1 MIIVTGA
8 TGQLGRAIVQRLVVL
23 VPAAEVG
30 VSVREPSKADDLEA
44 LGVRVRRGDFSDPDS
59 LPQAFAG
66 ARQILL
72 VSSNARAYGGD
83 PLGQH
88 RTAIEA
94 ARAAGAERI
103 LYTSQVAASP
113 TSKFP
118 PARDHAA
125 TESMLADSGLP
136 WTALRHGFY
145 TASAMMAIGDGLT
158 SGSFDVP
165 EDGPVAW
172 TARAD
177 LALADA
183 AILADEGRFD
193 GPTPPLTAAE
203 TYDFAELARIASE
216 ALGRPVRRNLIS
228 DDQLRAGIAAR
239 GWPASAA
246 DHALGIYLAARAGE
260 FSAVDPTLEHLIGRR
275 PTGMREQLM
284 AEVAR

>member
-1 MIIVTGA
+1 MIVVTGA
-8 TGQLGRAIVQRLVVL
+8 TGQLGRAVVKRLVEL
-23 VPAAEVG
+23 VPAADVG
-30 VSVREPSKADDLEA
+30 VSVREPSKAGDLEA
-44 LGVRVRRGDFSDPDS
+44 LGVRVRRGDFAEPDS
-59 LPQAFAG
+59 LPPAFEDAD
-66 ARQILL
+66 QLLL

-83 PLGQH
+83 PLAQH
-88 RTAIEA
+88 QSAIAA
-94 ARAAGAERI
+94 ARAVGVKRI
-103 LYTSQVAASP
+103 VYTSQVAASP

-125 TESMLADSGLP
+125 TERMLADSGLP

-145 TASAMMAIGDGLT
+145 TASALMTIGDGLT
-158 SGSFDVP
+158 SGSFDAP

-183 AILADEGRFD
+183 AILAGARHVD

-203 TYDFAELARIASE
+203 TYTFDGLARLASE
-216 ALGRPVRRNLIS
+216 ALGHPVARNLIS

-246 DHALGIYLAARAGE
+246 DHALGTFLAARDGE
-260 FSAVDPTLEHLIGRR
+260 FSAVDPTLEQLIGRR
-275 PTGMREQLM
+275 PTGMRDQI
-284 AEVAR
+284 VAAAAR